1 MLSRW
6 LLICMTRSKVIG
18 EELCFEPACDPCA
31 PICVRVQEGIKSK
44 NQRKITMATSSI
56 LGGHHL
62 PEHVRGK
69 DTNALGPSDNSDSG
83 SDAQGA
89 YGDDEM
95 SSDSDAA
102 GTGERASV
110 GPGLDASD
118 ADILPDHIEGEDD
131 ESSEEGGDGDL
142 ETAAD
147 VHDLAAD
154 EPDDDDDAE

>member
-1 MLSRW
+1 
-6 LLICMTRSKVIG
+6 
-18 EELCFEPACDPCA
+18 
-31 PICVRVQEGIKSK
+31 
-44 NQRKITMATSSI
+44 MATSSI
-56 LGGHHL
+56 LGGQHL

-110 GPGLDASD
+110 GPGLDPSD
-118 ADILPDHIEGEDD
+118 VDILPDHIEGE
-131 ESSEEGGDGDL
+131 EEGDASGNGTGDID
-142 ETAAD
+142 AASD

-154 EPDDDDDAE
+154 ESDDEEDTQ

>member
-1 MLSRW
+1 MTIAKGFIFVPGRNSR
-6 LLICMTRSKVIG
+6 
-18 EELCFEPACDPCA
+18 A
-31 PICVRVQEGIKSK
+31 PICLQAQEGIKSK
-44 NQRKITMATSSI
+44 SQRKMIMATSSF
-56 LGGHHL
+56 LGGQHL

-89 YGDDEM
+89 YGDEEM

-110 GPGLDASD
+110 GPGLDSFD
-118 ADILPDHIEGEDD
+118 ADILPDHIEGEED
-131 ESSEEGGDGDL
+131 ESASEGATGDF

-147 VHDLAAD
+147 VHDLAEEESDD
-154 EPDDDDDAE
+154 EEEA

>member
-1 MLSRW
+1 
-6 LLICMTRSKVIG
+6 
-18 EELCFEPACDPCA
+18 
-31 PICVRVQEGIKSK
+31 
-44 NQRKITMATSSI
+44 MATSSF
-56 LGGHHL
+56 LGGQHL
-62 PEHVRGK
+62 PEQVRGK

-89 YGDDEM
+89 YGDEEM

-110 GPGLDASD
+110 GPGLEAFD
-118 ADILPDHIEGEDD
+118 ADILPDHIEGEED
-131 ESSEEGGDGDL
+131 ESAAENATGDL

-154 EPDDDDDAE
+154 ESDDDEEA